1 MNKTLP
7 LTIFSLFSFATFA
20 QVTINGSDV
29 NPSPGFTYTDNQTTY
44 MSPGNAGTNQ
54 TWDFSSLTSSGTMTS
69 NVSAATNNGANMLL
83 DNGSSQAYYSYTST
97 EQEVKEII
105 ASGTTITYSN
115 GEKTLQ
121 FPLTYNSTYSD
132 TFKASFLSGGTY
144 PAVRAGSNSFV
155 VDGYGT
161 LILPNQTINDVIR
174 IRFQQDYSDT
184 IDIGSPYIIN
194 YTSDIYIWYKAGFK
208 SPVLSMINF
217 VGAGTTSDYGIYTN
231 ANNVSIDEI
240 KNIEEVKVYGN
251 PFTDLLTFS
260 VEATKPLEIEYQI
273 TDMSGQVVYS
283 SMNASISDGSNKFN
297 ISTNSLKSGVYALKI
312 TNGNQAISKILIR
325 E

>member
-1 MNKTLP
+1 MKKTLR
-7 LTIFSLFSFATFA
+7 LTIYTLFSVTAFA
-20 QVTINGSDV
+20 QGPIISSDL
-29 NPSPGFTYTDNQTTY
+29 NPSPGLTYTDNQTTY
-44 MSPGNAGTNQ
+44 MAPGSAGANQ

-83 DNGSSQAYYSYTST
+83 DNGSSQSYYSFTST
-97 EQEVKEII
+97 EQELKEVI

-121 FPLTYNSTYSD
+121 FPLSYNATYSD
-132 TFKASFLSGGTY
+132 TFKANFLSNGTY
-144 PAVRAGSNSFV
+144 PAVRSGSNTFT

-161 LILPNQTINDVIR
+161 LILPNQTVNDVIR

-184 IDIGSPYIIN
+184 IDIGYPYILN

-208 SPVLSMINF
+208 SPVLSIVNF
-217 VGAGTTSDYGIYTN
+217 VGAGTTSDYGFYTN
-231 ANNVSIDEI
+231 ANNVSIDEV
-240 KNIEEVKVYGN
+240 KNIEDVKIYGN

-260 VEATKPLEIEYQI
+260 VEATKPLEIVYQI

-283 SMNASISDGSNKFN
+283 SINATLHNGSNKFT
-297 ISTNSLKSGVYALKI
+297 IPTNNLKSGAYALKI
-312 TNGNQAISKILIR
+312 MNGNQAISKILIR